1 MEEQDY
7 IELNTLLAKLRV
19 VCLKNMTEL
28 DQKLWNSNPDNS
40 AYEHINRKERERN
53 INLVRNIDNIRR
65 QMPLKV
71 GEETIS
77 LVN

>member
-19 VCLKNMTEL
+19 VCFKEIG
-28 DQKLWNSNPDNS
+28 NP
-40 AYEHINRKERERN
+40 ETTTPERERN
-53 INLVRNIDNIRR
+53 FKLIRNIDNIRR

-71 GEETIS
+71 GESTVSIIK
-77 LVN
+77 

>member
-19 VCLKNMTEL
+19 VCFKEIG
-28 DQKLWNSNPDNS
+28 NPETDT
-40 AYEHINRKERERN
+40 KDRERN
-53 INLVRNIDNIRR
+53 FKLVQSIDSIRR

-71 GEETIS
+71 GEGTIS
-77 LVN
+77 MI

>member
-28 DQKLWNSNPDNS
+28 DQRLLNSNPDNS
-40 AYEHINRKERERN
+40 AYEQINRRERERN

-71 GEETIS
+71 GEGTIS